1 MRQLKVCLFN
11 LFIFNFQSDEEI
23 MKDRGN
29 VFTDTTL
36 IKAEP
41 GKGCPRC
48 GGAVFAAEQM
58 LAKGTLWHKNC
69 YKCKECNQS
78 LNSTNASDGPNNEVF
93 CQGCYGKTFG
103 PVGVGYGHTLSSN
116 AESHIKP

>member
-1 MRQLKVCLFN
+1 
-11 LFIFNFQSDEEI
+11 

-58 LAKGTLWHKNC
+58 LAKGSLWHKNC
-69 YKCKECNQS
+69 YKCKECNRS
-78 LNSTNASDGPNNEVF
+78 LNSTNASDGPNNEIF
-93 CQGCYGKTFG
+93 CQVCYGKTFG